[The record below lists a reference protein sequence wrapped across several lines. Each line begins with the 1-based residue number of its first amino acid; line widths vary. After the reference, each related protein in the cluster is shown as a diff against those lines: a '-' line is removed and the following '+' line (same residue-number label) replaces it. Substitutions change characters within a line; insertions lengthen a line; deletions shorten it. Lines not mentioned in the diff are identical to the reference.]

1 MPGTGF
7 PADAGEGSK
16 YPLLASFV
24 GMSGAT
30 KTADPV
36 RATLLAILKQLNQAE
51 TVHEGTASD
60 QALELPEIERRLSEF
75 WAIDNGSVKVGL
87 ALGLLLRNGLV
98 AAAGA
103 PDYSWQRQR
112 TSSQRYAITPE
123 GKKFLV
129 DSIATSDR
137 IV

>member
-1 MPGTGF
+1 
-7 PADAGEGSK
+7 
-16 YPLLASFV
+16 
-24 GMSGAT
+24 MSGAT
-30 KTADPV
+30 KNDPV

-51 TVHEGTASD
+51 TIHEGKAPD

-98 AAAGA
+98 ATAGT

-112 TSSQRYAITPE
+112 AVAQRYQITPE

-129 DSIATSDR
+129 DSIHTSDR
-137 IV
+137 IG

>member
-1 MPGTGF
+1 
-7 PADAGEGSK
+7 
-16 YPLLASFV
+16 
-24 GMSGAT
+24 MSGAT
-30 KTADPV
+30 KNDPV
-36 RATLLAILKQLNQAE
+36 RATLVAILKQLNQAE
-51 TVHEGTASD
+51 TVHEGKASD

-98 AAAGA
+98 AAAGG

-112 TSSQRYAITPE
+112 TAAQRYQITPE

-129 DSIATSDR
+129 DTIQTSDR
-137 IV
+137 IG

>member
-1 MPGTGF
+1 
-7 PADAGEGSK
+7 
-16 YPLLASFV
+16 
-24 GMSGAT
+24 MSAAP
-30 KTADPV
+30 KNDPV

-51 TVHEGTASD
+51 TVHEGALSD

-98 AAAGA
+98 SAAGG

-112 TSSQRYAITPE
+112 AVAQRYQITPE

-129 DSIATSDR
+129 DSIQTSDR
-137 IV
+137 IG